1 MDIQETPVDENIVL
15 TADIVSAFVS
25 NNTVETDS
33 VAGLITSV
41 HQALSGLG
49 SPEPKTQPEPAV
61 SIRKSIKPDHV
72 TCLEC
77 GKQMKMLKRHI
88 GNEHGLTPEEYRERW
103 NLAED
108 HALVAPNYADTR
120 RQIAKDIG
128 LGTIGSP
135 KRGRKKST

>member
-25 NNTVETDS
+25 NNTVET
-33 VAGLITSV
+33 V